1 MGITPLLL
9 AVDMNQE
16 DIAFKLIDAG
26 ADLFA
31 KNKRQYTPLHLAISN
46 AMFDVAVRLIE
57 SGASLNAKEWVS
69 DTGQ

>member
-1 MGITPLLL
+1 
-9 AVDMNQE
+9 MNQE